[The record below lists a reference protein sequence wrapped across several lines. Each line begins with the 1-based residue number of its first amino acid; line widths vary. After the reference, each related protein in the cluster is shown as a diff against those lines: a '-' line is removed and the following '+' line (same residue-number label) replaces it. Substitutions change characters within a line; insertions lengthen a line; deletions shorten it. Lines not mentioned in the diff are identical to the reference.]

1 MDLQHNAEIA
11 KTENRFVKVENYH
24 LWPSAP
30 HSTGSSEGAGKVIP
44 NVFRRLQ
51 NNSTSTSS
59 VISNSMNLRASVAN
73 ANLHST
79 DSAKGSNSVGTD
91 SSGSSA
97 PNHVPNVDATRLAT
111 ARNIVTGHAHKSGSI
126 AAGIPSASITT
137 SASASTSDSA
147 SASGTVAPQA
157 GYNSHHQVCAR
168 YMGSIGGTW
177 PTVQVRIFVI
187 VFTLYSGRFFVSF
200 GGLQCFDVLVHR
212 FATALSFILFLLCV
226 LTSFELFCRGDTGFR
241 ILEISNLLETLC
253 APPVPPTRNWYENV
267 LLLKKTSCFF

>member
-30 HSTGSSEGAGKVIP
+30 HSTGSSEGAGNVIP

-51 NNSTSTSS
+51 NNTSTSS
-59 VISNSMNLRASVAN
+59 GSTNLRASVVNTIISAHRAN
-73 ANLHST
+73 ST
-79 DSAKGSNSVGTD
+79 KGSNSVSTG

-97 PNHVPNVDATRLAT
+97 PNRVASVDATRVAT
-111 ARNIVTGHAHKSGSI
+111 ARNIVTGHAHNSGSI
-126 AAGIPSASITT
+126 GAGVPSATITT
-137 SASASTSDSA
+137 SAPAIVSVSA

-177 PTVQVRIFVI
+177 PTVQVRIIVI
-187 VFTLYSGRFFVSF
+187 CGTPCIQEAF
-200 GGLQCFDVLVHR
+200 
-212 FATALSFILFLLCV
+212 LFLWGFTVFRCFSALFRNSFLSYLV
-226 LTSFELFCRGDTGFR
+226 LTMC
-241 ILEISNLLETLC
+241 
-253 APPVPPTRNWYENV
+253 
-267 LLLKKTSCFF
+267 